1 MPGRVIVTLACAI
14 CLALGSAGMS
24 HAKSDKAADPAKA
37 AGAGKSGDAGKS
49 KQGSPDAATAATAAA
64 AGAILAGV
72 LLSDQD
78 RHTISGY
85 FQHNPL
91 QSQPLPPGIAK
102 NLARGKPL
110 PPGIAK
116 RGLPNALTAR
126 LSIPSGYELLSV
138 GTDVLLVAL
147 GTRIIADVLRD
158 VAHE

>member
-24 HAKSDKAADPAKA
+24 HAKSDKAPDPAKA

-49 KQGSPDAATAATAAA
+49 KHGSPDSATAAA